1 MPIAEAVVEARSRVL
16 GTDDPQ
22 TLRARLNLS
31 SILARVKRFDE
42 SIVLQKQ
49 VAEARTR
56 LLGPKHPDTL
66 FIELN
71 RAATLY
77 QAGQPQ
83 AALAQLDR
91 ILPLARQVLGDKHP
105 QVHMGYDIRA
115 QSADEVGDRALA
127 IASYRE
133 LIALRDGALGAD
145 DPRTIDA
152 AWQLE
157 GLLRQSGNDAEADA
171 VRARYVMPL
180 LQAKADT
187 LSEDRAAKRKDIIDS
202 EREEALAAR
211 AGAK

>member
-1 MPIAEAVVEARSRVL
+1 M
-16 GTDDPQ
+16 
-22 TLRARLNLS
+22 
-31 SILARVKRFDE
+31 
-42 SIVLQKQ
+42 QKQ

-202 EREEALAAR
+202 EREQALAAR

>member
-1 MPIAEAVVEARSRVL
+1 
-16 GTDDPQ
+16 
-22 TLRARLNLS
+22 
-31 SILARVKRFDE
+31 
-42 SIVLQKQ
+42 
-49 VAEARTR
+49 
-56 LLGPKHPDTL
+56 
-66 FIELN
+66 
-71 RAATLY
+71 
-77 QAGQPQ
+77 
-83 AALAQLDR
+83 
-91 ILPLARQVLGDKHP
+91 
-105 QVHMGYDIRA
+105 MGYDIRA